1 MQEKK
6 NMQVGDDIV
15 ALRADLDVP
24 AEWID
29 TIRHPE
35 ALGRM
40 VAAFN
45 ADEQRPC
52 TIAPS
57 KHGLGLFANRRF
69 TKGDVIGVYYGPQVR
84 AEVADDLSDA
94 YDRCLAAPD
103 PQMTILGNWM
113 SEEHFNYVSFIND
126 PGYGGSKSLGY
137 ILPPQRAN
145 VKAIADGDQVFV
157 VATAT
162 IKRGDELFM
171 FYGDP
176 YWADHPTYYPEKRF
190 RPTLKSNTGRLVL
203 H

>member
-1 MQEKK
+1 MLRDDPAAFAVEQE
-6 NMQVGDDIV
+6 VADD
-15 ALRADLDVP
+15 
-24 AEWID
+24 WID

-35 ALGRM
+35 ALERM
-40 VAAFN
+40 VDTFN
-45 ADEQRPC
+45 ADEERPC

-69 TKGDVIGVYYGPQVR
+69 AKDDVVGIYYGPQVR
-84 AEVADDLSDA
+84 AALAEQLGDA
-94 YDRCLAAPD
+94 YDRCLTAPAD
-103 PQMTILGNWM
+103 DMTIVGNWM
-113 SEEHFNYVSFIND
+113 NVERFNYVSFIND

-157 VATAT
+157 VASTT
-162 IKRGDELFM
+162 IKRGEELFM

-190 RPTLKSNTGRLVL
+190 RPTLKGNKAPLVL
-203 H
+203 N